1 MLTIQKKHAKYF
13 AFRREKAPVESGLK
27 VGFPL
32 GEIFRSNRNFYC
44 SNSKDR
50 RLVPSECLSD
60 KRKFRFGRKIP
71 PRGIGPLGCHST
83 QVLKVQMV
91 FILGLCV
98 FK

>member
-1 MLTIQKKHAKYF
+1 MQIVDLHQADFQSSHG
-13 AFRREKAPVESGLK
+13 APLK
-27 VGFPL
+27 GGFPL

-71 PRGIGPLGCHST
+71 PRGIGPLSLFST
-83 QVLKVQMV
+83 SEFVRANL
-91 FILGLCV
+91 LYYELSAGTN
-98 FK
+98 